1 MTILNQTKF
10 NHWKLENGSII
21 WKGFEYAL
29 ANNAHISDAE
39 TYKAIG
45 VSMDMLN
52 EAGESPN
59 EWSASSD
66 AVAEI
71 YWDIINNESDDE
83 SDACNWGS
91 PSEVVIVG

>member
-1 MTILNQTKF
+1 MTTLNQTQF
-10 NHWKLENGSII
+10 DNWKLENGAVI
-21 WKGFEYAL
+21 WEGVEYAL
-29 ANNAHISDAE
+29 TNNAHINDND

-52 EAGESPN
+52 EAGENPK

-83 SDACNWGS
+83 SEACDWDK
-91 PSEVVIVG
+91 PSEVVIQ